1 MQIKPPIYNKKFNNI
16 DNLDHL
22 DPLIARILS
31 ARGIKKKEDYTYAL
45 SNLAP
50 ISSLEFIPEA
60 VQLILDNKEKEI
72 LIVGDYDVDGATSTA
87 LLIRCLKDFGF
98 NKINYIVPNRF
109 DYGYG
114 LTPKIVDEAKKL
126 NPDLIITVDNG
137 ISSFDGVKEARNS
150 KIDVL
155 VTDHHLPGNELPD
168 ANVIVNPNLE
178 SSSFV
183 SKNLAGVG
191 VAFYVMAGLGKELEV
206 QGNIGFAS
214 IPSRYLDLVALGTI
228 ADVVKLDLNNRI
240 LVDQGIKRIRKQRCI
255 SGINALILQ
264 SGRNPKK
271 VSSTDLGFSLGPK
284 INAAGRL
291 EDMSVGIKCLLTDDD
306 KFALECA
313 EILDKKNKKRQG
325 IEQKMQGEAFTFI
338 EKFNKTNLPLCV
350 CVKNKDWHQGLVGL
364 VASRLKD
371 HCNRPVIAFAHEED
385 GLMKGSARSI
395 RGIHIKDLLESIA
408 TEKPHLIQKFGGH
421 SMAAGLTIKD
431 EHFDEF
437 KVIASVHIKNLYPFV
452 DLTGA
457 IYVDGEI
464 PSKKLSIDFAR
475 MIDQF
480 GPWGSGFDEP
490 IFFGKFYLLDQRVVG
505 DKHLKIKVKS
515 FDGKVIIDGIA
526 FNQGS
531 IISRDAVELI
541 YKLQV
546 NEFRGNV
553 TAQLLVENIY
563 S

>member
-1 MQIKPPIYNKKFNNI
+1 MQIKPPIYNKKCENI
-16 DNLDHL
+16 DNLSDL
-22 DPLIARILS
+22 DPLIAKILS
-31 ARGIKKKEDYTYAL
+31 ARGVIKKEDYIYKL
-45 SNLAP
+45 GNLAP
-50 ISSLEFIPEA
+50 ISSLEFVSEA
-60 VQLILDNKEKEI
+60 VDLLIEHKGNKI

-87 LLIRCLKDFGF
+87 LLMRCLKDFGF
-98 NKINYIVPNRF
+98 NNISYIVPNRF
-109 DYGYG
+109 DFGYG
-114 LTPKIVDEAKKL
+114 LTPKIVDVAKGL

-137 ISSFDGVKEARNS
+137 ISSLDGVKEARAS

-155 VTDHHLPGNELPD
+155 VTDHHLPGDELPD

-191 VAFYVMAGLGKELEV
+191 VAFYLMAGLGRELEV
-206 QGNIGFAS
+206 QGNAGFAS
-214 IPSRYLDLVALGTI
+214 IPSRYLDIVALGTI
-228 ADVVKLDLNNRI
+228 ADVVKLDFNNRI
-240 LVDQGIKRIRKQRCI
+240 LVDQGIKRIRKKRCI
-255 SGINALILQ
+255 SGISALINQ
-264 SGRNPKK
+264 SGKDPLKLT
-271 VSSTDLGFSLGPK
+271 SSDLGFSLGPK

-306 KFALECA
+306 TFALEYA
-313 EILDKKNKKRQG
+313 EILDKKNKKRQD
-325 IEQKMQGEAFTFI
+325 IEKKMQSDAYAFI
-338 EKFNKTNLPLCV
+338 EKFNKNNLPLCI
-350 CVKNKDWHQGLVGL
+350 CIKNTDWHQGLVGL

-371 HCNRPVIAFAHEED
+371 HCNRPVIAFAQEEE

-395 RGIHIKDLLESIA
+395 PGIHIKDLFESIA

-437 KVIASVHIKNLYPFV
+437 NDTTSLHIKKLYPSV

-464 PSKKLSIDFAR
+464 PSEKLSIDFAN

-490 IFFGKFYLLDQRVVG
+490 KFYGKFFFLDQRVVG
-505 DKHLKIKVKS
+505 EKHLKVRVKS
-515 FDGKVIIDGIA
+515 FDGKVTIDGIA

-531 IISRDAVELI
+531 IVVRDAVELI

-553 TAQLLVENIY
+553 TAQLLIENIY
-563 S
+563 T